1 MRPRIAPLAAA
12 LLVLAA
18 GSTLTSNVTL
28 QAKDDKPEIKIVI
41 EAPVKQGMAPLPVKF
56 VATVIAPNELNE
68 EIYSAT
74 FEWKI
79 MGRFVLTDRLTGG
92 NSVPLEM
99 RDDFVDPYERSL
111 RNTKHLVGRSR
122 IRSPREPYTPEKEV
136 KRVFEF
142 EYEFLKAGEYFV
154 TFRMVKPKAS
164 SREYRVIVKG
174 DTSYDPFRG
183 R

>member
-1 MRPRIAPLAAA
+1 MKSRFAPLAAA
-12 LLVLAA
+12 LLLLAA
-18 GSTLTSNVTL
+18 GLLLTSDYVL

-56 VATVIAPNELNE
+56 VATVIAPAELDE
-68 EIYSAT
+68 EIYSAS

-92 NSVPLEM
+92 NAVPLEM
-99 RDDFVDPYERSL
+99 RDSFVDPYERSL
-111 RNTKHLVGRSR
+111 RNTKHLVSRSR
-122 IRSPREPYTPEKEV
+122 IRSPREPYDEKKEV
-136 KRVFEF
+136 KRIF
-142 EYEFLKAGEYFV
+142 EYEFEFIKGGEYFI

-164 SREYRVIVKG
+164 SREYRIVVKG
-174 DTSYDPFRG
+174 DTTYDPYRG